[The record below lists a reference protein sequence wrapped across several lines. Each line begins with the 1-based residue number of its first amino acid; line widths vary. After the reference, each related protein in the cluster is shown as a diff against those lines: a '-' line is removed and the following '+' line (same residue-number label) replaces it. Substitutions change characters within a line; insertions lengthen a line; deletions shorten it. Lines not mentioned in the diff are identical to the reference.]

1 MARFSRLDLTRGL
14 VISQED
20 ETKVVQVSQEL

>member
-1 MARFSRLDLTRGL
+1 MARFSPPDLTRGL
-14 VISQED
+14 VISQEV